1 MTMTRTRA
9 SLLLATAGLALAFA
23 PHAGAASVSGP
34 PPPPGHILSSSG
46 VAYGGIIGF
55 NSDGSNYINYTPDDA
70 NDPFRPQDKSEHPSI
85 SRDGSL
91 MAFDSTRVAIPAGGD
106 NAQHIF
112 VVNGDGTGTRQL
124 TFKGTLGDGSRFR
137 DYAPEMSPD
146 GKEVAFVSNRGDV
159 RTSFTNNP
167 YAGTTDVWVINTDGT
182 NLRQLTFPQA
192 QPNNYGDTYYQTRI
206 GGIAWGPDSHSL
218 AFKGNRLDTLN
229 NQVTTLAVVGLVKD
243 DGTGYGILEH
253 FYYTAGDTLDWS
265 PNGRYI
271 AASYGDGNG
280 YYGQLVIFDVVA
292 NTATSLPSRDSNGK
306 VILPFSTSTGALR
319 FSPDSTRL
327 ITSTGYNGEYN
338 VQYIYNLDGSNQ
350 VALNVPLV
358 RDEPLCWAPGAAI
371 AKPDHL
377 SITPSP
383 VYVAVGGTVHL
394 IPTLYDAQ
402 NNVIVHAVRAWN
414 SNTGPGQFTVS
425 TIGDL
430 TGVQTASYTPFTI
443 TPDNGGITAAPVN
456 VVVGSPKLTVTS
468 PVQLSRDGNG
478 NIVARFTLKNR
489 GDGTASL
496 PRVVT
501 ASLGTT
507 AATSGASG
515 QAGGNIGTP
524 GPLPF
529 AIAAGFYGVS
539 AQPGEAADILLIF
552 PASAGLPGTRTVL
565 RLSGDY
571 VVGTFSSSVRVSLP

>member
-1 MTMTRTRA
+1 MMHTR
-9 SLLLATAGLALAFA
+9 LFLPLLAALALAPA
-23 PHAGAASVSGP
+23 PHAGASTAVAP
-34 PPPPGHILSSSG
+34 LPPGHILSSSG
-46 VAYGGIIGF
+46 ASYGGIIGF

-70 NDPFRPQDKSEHPSI
+70 TDPYRPQDKSEHPGI

-106 NAQHIF
+106 NAPHLF
-112 VVNGDGTGTRQL
+112 VMNSDGTGTRQI
-124 TFKGTLGDGSRFR
+124 TFQGTLGDGSPFR

-146 GKEVAFVSNRGDV
+146 GKEVAFISNRGDV
-159 RTSFTNNP
+159 RNSVANNRYTG

-192 QPNNYGDTYYQTRI
+192 QPNNNGDTYYQTRI

-218 AFKGNRLDTLN
+218 AFKGSRLDTLS
-229 NQVTTLAVVGLVKD
+229 NQVTTLAVVGLVQD

-253 FYYTAGDTLDWS
+253 FGYTAGDTLDWS

-271 AASYGDGNG
+271 AASYGSGNG
-280 YYGQLVIFDVVA
+280 YYGKLVILDLTT
-292 NTATSLPSRDSNGK
+292 NTATSLPCCDSNGK
-306 VILPFSTSTGALR
+306 TILPFSTSTGALR

-383 VYVAVGGTVHL
+383 VYVPVGGTVHL

-414 SNTGPGQFTVS
+414 LSERANTFISAV
-425 TIGDL
+425 GDL
-430 TGVQTASYTPFTI
+430 TAFQTAPNGPFTI
-443 TPDNGGITAAPVN
+443 TPDNGGITAAPVF
-456 VVVGSPKLTVTS
+456 VVVGTPKIIPAVT
-468 PVQLSRDGNG
+468 QLSRDGNG
-478 NIVARFTLKNR
+478 NVIVSLTLTDN
-489 GDGTASL
+489 GDGSAPQPRLNTATLGS
-496 PRVVT
+496 VA
-501 ASLGTT
+501 ASVGTD
-507 AATSGASG
+507 A
-515 QAGGNIGTP
+515 IGDP
-524 GPLPF
+524 PAPLPF
-529 AIAAGFYGVS
+529 YIVPPGFYSGSFV
-539 AQPGEAADILLIF
+539 PGKSLNLTLTF
-552 PASAGLPGTRTVL
+552 PAAALGPKGTRTVL
-565 RLSGDY
+565 RLGGDY
-571 VVGTFSSSVRVSLP
+571 IIGTFSSSLRVTLP